1 MDSFSLAPSQRLRP
15 KGFLGLSIAGVK
27 GAFLS
32 LPGLLVLAAA
42 WWLVAAVAGLVAALP
57 VLVAAS
63 LSQDMA
69 TVVGALMA
77 LICLPFLLIWL
88 AAGWGAALAWIG
100 SRTLGAPLGLG
111 EALGLGVR
119 RALPVLGTAIGMKL
133 LGALAFLPA
142 AFLATVIALL
152 SGQDA
157 LPTGP
162 MSLLRPAGLTLAA
175 LAALGGLYISLRLL
189 LSLWP
194 ALLEDRGP
202 FAAIGRGWELSRGQ
216 AGRMLLYLLL
226 FVGLAFA
233 LLDGLLR
240 LWKGDEAAALAAI
253 AAQLPTL
260 ADLGRIQ
267 GSAWRYEGVGPAEL
281 GWLFVVAALVIGAQA
296 LVHACLAAFYFD
308 LRRRQEGFGATVG
321 REPEGTAPGEGGPEP
336 ETEAEEDEP
345 ETSAQPLSPDVDDP
359 WTAPWGDAPAPD
371 DTTAPAEAYREAQ
384 APPSAATDEPAR
396 DDLEAESVQPEASPE
411 ALEAS
416 LDSPDPSPADN
427 APVDP
432 QLDLSSLQGISLAGS
447 REDLPAAPARRN
459 RLAWLWSWLPEPE
472 STQDDV

>member
-1 MDSFSLAPSQRLRP
+1 MDRISLAPSQRLRP
-15 KGFLGLSIAGVK
+15 RGFLGLSIAGVK

-69 TVVGALMA
+69 YVVGALMA

-88 AAGWGAALAWIG
+88 AAGWGAAMAWIG

-226 FVGLAFA
+226 FVGLTLA

-253 AAQLPTL
+253 AAQLPSL
-260 ADLGRIQ
+260 ANLTSIQ
-267 GSAWRYEGVGPAEL
+267 RSAWAYEGVGPAEL
-281 GWLFVVAALVIGAQA
+281 GWLFVIAALVIGAQA
-296 LVHACLAAFYFD
+296 LVHALLAAFYFD
-308 LRRRQEGFGATVG
+308 LRRRQEGFGATDG
-321 REPEGTAPGEGGPEP
+321 HEADGMAPAEGGPEA
-336 ETEAEEDEP
+336 EAEAAEP
-345 ETSAQPLSPDVDDP
+345 EIQAQPLSPDIDDP

-371 DTTAPAEAYREAQ
+371 DTTAPAEAYREAL
-384 APPSAATDEPAR
+384 ASPAAAEEPAL
-396 DDLEAESVQPEASPE
+396 DAPEAVGHEPEGPSE

-416 LDSPDPSPADN
+416 PDHPEPTSADN

-447 REDLPAAPARRN
+447 REDVPAAPARRN